1 MADTPKIT
9 DNPSRFVSALHSITI
24 RKIVADKVVGSFP
37 VVSSATSG
45 LGESRLLHL
54 NINEGMFA
62 PFMHGFIEVIDKND
76 WVTQLNPTGGDDIII
91 KFGFLDN
98 PESPIELK
106 FKIVSLK
113 ITNNFSDISEN
124 KTGSSEKVI
133 TYKIEFVSPQ
143 IYSNV
148 FTKSF

>member
-113 ITNNFSDISEN
+113 ITNSIL
-124 KTGSSEKVI
+124 
-133 TYKIEFVSPQ
+133 
-143 IYSNV
+143 
-148 FTKSF
+148 